1 MSALAS
7 SLLDSIPVCNAG
19 LCVNKMFGLLFCYF
33 AASFSDAIPVRNAG
47 FGEGSISILLDNL
60 RCMGDEGSLLGCVD
74 SADIGTHDCD
84 HSEDAG
90 VRCEGM
96 AFSVIYYRDVAK
108 YENKVRMYT
117 LYNTLHNC
125 TVT

>member
-1 MSALAS
+1 MLFAVSFS
-7 SLLDSIPVCNAG
+7 DSILIRCAG
-19 LCVNKMFGLLFCYF
+19 LGTKFWIICSF
-33 AASFSDAIPVRNAG
+33 AVSFSDAIPVRNAG

-96 AFSVIYYRDVAK
+96 AFSVI
-108 YENKVRMYT
+108 
-117 LYNTLHNC
+117 
-125 TVT
+125 